1 MKTVLLAGG
10 LGSRLSEETSLR
22 PKPMVEIGGLPML
35 VHIMRI
41 YAHAGFNE
49 FIVALGYRGDM
60 IREYFAHYHLR
71 HGDVT
76 IHLPTGTIQYGEAV
90 VDDWT
95 VRLVDTGEKSMTGGR
110 LHRLEPILRNDGTF
124 MLTYGD
130 GVADIDVEKL
140 LTFHKSHGRLATVT
154 AVRPA
159 ARFGAMRFDGDRVID
174 FHEKPQTEGG
184 WINGGFFVFEP
195 GVFDYL
201 QGDATILEREPLERL
216 AADGQL
222 MAFRH
227 EGFWHAMDTVRDRDV
242 LSGLWNAGEA
252 PWHRPATP

>member
-1 MKTVLLAGG
+1 LLAGG

-41 YAHAGFNE
+41 YAHAGFHE